1 MPGFVLGAL
10 KVPKPKGSRDM
21 SEDST
26 RPIGVDLGFQCLF
39 DSAFRGHRI
48 HGLPPKGRTR
58 VWDAP
63 PETTPWIE
71 AARAWMERQKG
82 CKFYFSPGTI
92 KPGSQTTT
100 KADMLSSKWLWA
112 DLDPRNGKPLDA
124 ERTEILGLL
133 TTDL

>member
-1 MPGFVLGAL
+1 MPGCVLGAL

-21 SEDST
+21 SEDSP
-26 RPIGVDLGFQCLF
+26 RPIGVDLGLQCLF

-48 HGLPPKGRTR
+48 HALPPKGRTR

-92 KPGSQTTT
+92 NTTL
-100 KADMLSSKWLWA
+100 ADLFTLLLLADLSSA
-112 DLDPRNGKPLDA
+112 VRA
-124 ERTEILGLL
+124 
-133 TTDL
+133 